1 MILEMGA
8 SYGSE
13 IVLKSAAE
21 RHNAMINIFISFLN
35 NLPTEF
41 ILVLEFFTLFSV
53 LMTLIY
59 FFREAGLF
67 IFIVISMITAN
78 LQVLKLVEY
87 SFYPEPIALGKMA
100 ICFTFLSSDILAE
113 CFGKK
118 SAYKGVYI
126 GFSANLGLMLLM
138 LITIGYPP
146 LSVSK
151 GGNFHDHLKL
161 IFTPIPG
168 VFFAGVVSYVISQVI
183 DISTFLKLKDYF
195 KGKYVWIRT
204 FSSTVLASFFD
215 NIIFYTLAFYVL
227 NDFSIDFK
235 TLIYSYILGTFIF
248 RVFIITFSS
257 TIMYAAKLVLATPE
271 HSSIFDIVKT
281 IAFFKKNNL
290 LKAGD

>member
-1 MILEMGA
+1 MSLMIDL
-8 SYGSE
+8 
-13 IVLKSAAE
+13 L
-21 RHNAMINIFISFLN
+21 ISFLN
-35 NLPTEF
+35 NSPTEL
-41 ILVLEFFTLFSV
+41 ILVLEFFTLFSI
-53 LMTLIY
+53 LLTLIY

-118 SAYKGVYI
+118 TAYKGVYI

-138 LITIGYPP
+138 LVTIGYPP
-146 LSVSK
+146 LDVSK
-151 GGNFHDHLKL
+151 GVNFHDHLKL

-168 VFFAGVVSYVISQVI
+168 VFFAGVISYVVSQFI
-183 DISTFLKLKDYF
+183 DITTFLRLKDYF

-204 FSSTVLASFFD
+204 FASTVLASFFD

-227 NDFSIDFK
+227 NDFSIDIK

-248 RVFIITFSS
+248 RVCIIAFSS
-257 TIMYAAKLVLATPE
+257 MIMYAAKLILATPE
-271 HSSIFDIVKT
+271 HNGLFDGLKFPFSPKTKSST
-281 IAFFKKNNL
+281 Q
-290 LKAGD
+290 